1 VCRLCPGGELVV
13 QLLSDFALRHG
24 VLQAGRMVSNDNE
37 NLSAISATV
46 SPFENATTIRA
57 SALLRPNCCLFDR
70 MIHAL

>member
-1 VCRLCPGGELVV
+1 
-13 QLLSDFALRHG
+13 
-24 VLQAGRMVSNDNE
+24 MVSNDNE

-46 SPFENATTIRA
+46 SPFESATTIRA